1 MKQEP
6 EKFGSIGVY
15 TKDTN
20 KKIPLQS
27 IDYNVDI
34 NNILVSS
41 TLTLVFAND
50 TKDILETQFIMPTES
65 SRVISS
71 LKIKL
76 NDKEIV
82 S

>member
-6 EKFGSIGVY
+6 DKFGSIGVY

-20 KKIPLQS
+20 KKIPLQDV
-27 IDYNVDI
+27 DYNVDI

-50 TKDILETQFIMPTES
+50 TKDTLET
-65 SRVISS
+65 
-71 LKIKL
+71 
-76 NDKEIV
+76 
-82 S
+82 